1 MPRPATVLCAAALAA
16 LGGCGSG
23 VTPEDEVRAA
33 VEGYA
38 KAFAARDY
46 QALCD
51 RWFDRKLVTGLE
63 QAGLPCEAAIR
74 PKVSTTRKP
83 TLEIRRIAIDGDTA
97 KVDVHTTA
105 QGEPP
110 ADDTLAL
117 VKGDDGWRLT
127 TGGATA
133 PEPATP

>member
-1 MPRPATVLCAAALAA
+1 MLRPALVLCAAASIAMA
-16 LGGCGSG
+16 GCGG
-23 VTPEDEVRAA
+23 GQTPEEEVRAA

-38 KAFAARDY
+38 KAFAERDY

-63 QAGLPCEAAIR
+63 RAGLPCEAAIR

-83 TLEIRRIAIDGDTA
+83 TLEVRRIVVDRDTA

-110 ADDTLAL
+110 TDDTLAL
-117 VKGDDGWRLT
+117 VRADGEWRIT